1 MSLIDEAKA
10 FLVKNKLLRQA
21 HEPKIAFAG
30 KTKLVRVVAEA
41 YDMVVELL
49 PHAVRACWYD
59 ELVKWLKFAYP
70 EVYDDYKDRIMAVHA
85 QGVKKRKA

>member
-1 MSLIDEAKA
+1 VIKEAKA
-10 FLVKNKLLRQA
+10 FLMRYKKLRQA
-21 HEPKIAFAG
+21 HDPKIVFAG

-41 YDMVVELL
+41 YDMVEELT
-49 PHAVRACWYD
+49 PHATRSCWYD